1 MTKKKWL
8 IMAAVLVGVVVIVVG
23 ATVLKNGKSTGPKYR
38 TEAVGRG
45 DIEALVVTSGTLNP
59 VMTVEVGS
67 QVSGKID
74 KINVDYNSRV
84 KKGDILAELD
94 LSILQSKIDQNNAN
108 YLSAQ
113 ASLDRAKVTLDNL
126 KKKYDRS
133 LTLFE
138 KNLISYEEKEAAEA
152 SYLGAKTDVTSAQAR
167 LEQAKSQLESSK
179 LDLSYAIIRSPI
191 DGVVITR
198 DMNVG
203 QTVAASYQ
211 APKLFTIANDLSKM
225 QVECSVD
232 EADIGK
238 VLEKQKVRFAVDA
251 FADETFFGTVKQVR
265 YSPTTSQNVVTYT
278 TIVDVDNPG
287 MKLRPGMTATVSI
300 ITGEAKNVLRV
311 PNSALRFTPTL
322 PAEELAKIMKE
333 SFEAMMARRQAEAG
347 QAGQGGQGQAGQT
360 SGSGQ
365 SQTGSPAANLRPDGQ
380 SERPR
385 SGGMTFMQGQTQG
398 QNGGASQGMRSG
410 RQPVSSLGPG
420 QRRQAQNDLP
430 PGRRHRQFLHRDRAE
445 RDQGRRPRHPRRGWL
460 YLDFVLPERPAP
472 GRSDVPAP
480 LRPERA
486 GDFHERQDHRIK
498 KPHQDLSRRRQR
510 GPGPPGRHLRGRG
523 RRVPG
528 RHGALG
534 IGEVHSHEHP
544 RLPG

>member
-67 QVSGKID
+67 QVSGKIN
-74 KINVDYNSRV
+74 KINVDYNSQV

-238 VLEKQKVRFAVDA
+238 VLEKQKVRFTVDA

-300 ITGEAKNVLRV
+300 ITGEAKNVVRV
-311 PNSALRFTPTL
+311 PNAALRFTPTL

-347 QAGQGGQGQAGQT
+347 QAGQGQAGQPA
-360 SGSGQ
+360 GSRQ
-365 SQTGSPAANLRPDGQ
+365 TQTGSPAANLRPDGQ

-385 SGGMTFMQGQTQG
+385 SGGMTFMQVQTQG
-398 QNGGASQGMRSG
+398 QNGGASQAMRSG
-410 RQPVSSLGPG
+410 RQPSRVWVQDKDGKL
-420 QRRQAQNDLP
+420 RMV
-430 PGRRHRQFLHRDRAE
+430 F
-445 RDQGRRPRHPRRGWL
+445 
-460 YLDFVLPERPAP
+460 
-472 GRSDVPAP
+472 
-480 LRPERA
+480 LRPGVTDNSYTEIVRSELKE
-486 GDFHERQDHRIK
+486 GDLVILGEDNASTSSSQSG
-498 KPHQDLSRRRQR
+498 PPR
-510 GPGPPGRHLRGRG
+510 GPTMFIGR
-523 RRVPG
+523 
-528 RHGALG
+528 
-534 IGEVHSHEHP
+534 
-544 RLPG
+544 